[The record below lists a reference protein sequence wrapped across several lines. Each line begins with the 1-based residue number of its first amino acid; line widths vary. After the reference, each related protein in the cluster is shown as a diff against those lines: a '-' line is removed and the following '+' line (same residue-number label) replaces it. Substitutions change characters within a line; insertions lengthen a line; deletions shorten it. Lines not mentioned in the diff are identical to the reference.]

1 MNWKITVT
9 ALFLLF
15 SCLSRAEN
23 AHHYSYKSYLEN
35 EMRRNSVP
43 VAHTCYAKEVDR
55 FLRTLKHLKVTIGV
69 KPDGS
74 CEKVTVLSPFP
85 EKVKKCM
92 ERDLCKKNFKKLPK
106 QISREESTFELS
118 IFFHQKH

>member
-1 MNWKITVT
+1 MSIAIVISPISK
-9 ALFLLF
+9 
-15 SCLSRAEN
+15 
-23 AHHYSYKSYLEN
+23 
-35 EMRRNSVP
+35 MRSEGLYSVP

-85 EKVKKCM
+85 DKVKKCM
-92 ERDLCKKNFKKLPK
+92 ERDLFKKNFKKLPIRK
-106 QISREESTFELS
+106 
-118 IFFHQKH
+118 